1 MTVLFQAAALRI
13 DQDADG
19 TATLWLDVPDRS
31 VNVFN
36 RGLLDD
42 LDAALNR
49 VAATPAVRL
58 LVVRSAKPS
67 GFLAGADLH
76 DFAAIQSAADATA
89 LSQRGQRLFDR
100 VADLRVPVAPVIH
113 GPCLGGG
120 LEFALACDYRLAL
133 DHPSTQLGFPE
144 IERGLIPGWG
154 GTQRLPRVV
163 GLRRALEMI
172 LATRRLGALEALRWR
187 LVDGVAPR
195 QPFPPMLL
203 PRLAHA
209 APAEGK
215 RPKKALPLHTWGQR
229 LLESNALG
237 RRVIFGGFERVLRR
251 RVADDIPAPGEA
263 LQAVRVGIT
272 QGMAAGLAQEREAIG
287 RLATSPA

>member
-13 DQDADG
+13 DQDAEG

-42 LDAALNR
+42 LDAALDR

-58 LVVRSAKPS
+58 LVVRSGKPS

-76 DFAAIQSAADATA
+76 DFAAIRTAADATA

-100 VADLRVPVAPVIH
+100 VADLRVPVVAVIH

-133 DHPSTQLGFPE
+133 DHPSTQFAFPE
-144 IERGLIPGWG
+144 IERGLIPRWG
-154 GTQRLPRVV
+154 GTRGRPRVV

-172 LATRRLGALEALRWR
+172 LGTRRLGALEALRWR
-187 LVDGVAPR
+187 LVDAVAPE
-195 QPFPPMLL
+195 QQFLPMLL
-203 PRLAHA
+203 RRLSERAMT
-209 APAEGK
+209 EGK
-215 RPKKALPLHTWGQR
+215 RPKKDLPLHTWTQR
-229 LLESNALG
+229 LLESNP
-237 RRVIFGGFERVLRR
+237 V
-251 RVADDIPAPGEA
+251 
-263 LQAVRVGIT
+263 
-272 QGMAAGLAQEREAIG
+272 
-287 RLATSPA
+287 